1 MKYTTTRSTK
11 YKFVTNSIKVH
22 GIRYDYSMVKYHNAK
37 TKVWIGCEKHGFFL
51 QTPNDHTCG
60 KGCMKC
66 SIEYNTNRQKSPQ
79 NFLNFKKKANFKFK
93 SKFDYSMANYVN
105 NKTHI
110 SIICPIHGIFY
121 QRPDNHLNSR
131 YGCEKCMRDN
141 TQSKAVSD
149 IETILSSFK
158 YVREK
163 RFDNCKNILTL
174 PFDFYI
180 EDLNLCIEYDGEQH
194 FQCSEHWGGIK
205 SLKQTQHNDKIKN
218 TYCTENGINLLRLKY
233 NEDYISVLKKY
244 FYDNFNILLKD

>member
-1 MKYTTTRSTK
+1 
-11 YKFVTNSIKVH
+11 
-22 GIRYDYSMVKYHNAK
+22 
-37 TKVWIGCEKHGFFL
+37 
-51 QTPNDHTCG
+51 
-60 KGCMKC
+60 MKC

-79 NFLNFKKKANFKFK
+79 NFLNFKKKANVKFK

-233 NEDYISVLKKY
+233 NEDYISVLKST
-244 FYDNFNILLKD
+244 L